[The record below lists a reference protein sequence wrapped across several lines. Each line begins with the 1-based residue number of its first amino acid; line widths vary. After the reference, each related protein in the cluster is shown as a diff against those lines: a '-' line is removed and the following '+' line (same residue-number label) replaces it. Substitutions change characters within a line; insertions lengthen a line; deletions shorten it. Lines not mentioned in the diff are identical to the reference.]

1 MIEIMDSMLDC
12 YQEADWV
19 VWSIDKPAE
28 CWEFRS
34 WLRDLAPMPL
44 PAGLLLPLSAVP
56 PHPSRAPRE
65 VVQRAAGALGKALAS
80 PEQPKRRVRRPT
92 LARQLLQIW
101 KAARAAGIHVAVTV
115 EAGKVTA
122 TPVKGNAAADGDFNE
137 WDRELGTGQTEVRQ

>member
-1 MIEIMDSMLDC
+1 MIEMMDSMLDC

-28 CWEFRS
+28 SWEFRS
-34 WLRDLAPMPL
+34 WLRDLAPIPL
-44 PAGLLLPLSAVP
+44 PADLLLSQSAVP
-56 PHPSRAPRE
+56 PHPSRATRE
-65 VVQRAAGALGKALAS
+65 AVQRAGDLEKVLAS

-92 LARQLLQIW
+92 LTSQLLQIW
-101 KAARAAGIHVAVTV
+101 KAARAAGVHVAVTV